1 MFINT
6 PCANQLLNSWR
17 HRTGKL
23 LWLGLFSVLV
33 NLALAS
39 TFAHAIA
46 NPQVTP
52 SFLKNY
58 LSEPVSNGHGA
69 FRWFGLK
76 IYDAQLWTPA
86 KASFNG
92 DAAPNLA
99 NSVTNLFAQPFAL
112 RLTYARSLK
121 GVRIAE
127 SSAEELA
134 RLQLGTAAQRAQW
147 LQRMTA
153 LFPDVEENDAITGLY
168 LPGVGAKFYFNQ
180 QPLGIIEDDA
190 FARAFFAI
198 WLDARTRAPD
208 LRAALLNRAGRGN

>member
-6 PCANQLLNSWR
+6 PCLNQPRNVWWQPLAQR
-17 HRTGKL
+17 MGKL
-23 LWLGLFSVLV
+23 LWLGLFSFLGNAVLA
-33 NLALAS
+33 N
-39 TFAHAIA
+39 TIA
-46 NPQVTP
+46 NAQAPP

-58 LSEPVSNGHGA
+58 LSEPVSNGNGT

-76 IYDAQLWTPA
+76 IYDAHLWTTA
-86 KASFNG
+86 KASFNS

-99 NSVTNLFAQPFAL
+99 NLFAQPFAL

-134 RLQLGTAAQRAQW
+134 RLQLGTPAQRAQW

-208 LRAALLNRAGRGN
+208 LRAALLNRAVGGK